1 MFMKTLKDSNQ
12 NLSQEESTN
21 TLKGVNGTSLTLGL
35 QRSVR
40 PQKSMMKVKSLRPRR
55 VVSATKLTIKK

>member
-1 MFMKTLKDSNQ
+1 MKTLKDSNQ
-12 NLSQEESTN
+12 NLSQEENTN
-21 TLKGVNGTSLTLGL
+21 TLKGVSGTTLAPGL

-55 VVSATKLTIKK
+55 VVSAAKVTIKK